1 MSNPDPAPG
10 SSASWTRRLAALLV
24 VAPLASLLLLEV
36 VARVAPIEAFAPDV
50 LDPGRKIEEASNRPH
65 PYLSYSL
72 RPSWSNRAGAS
83 RQVSHNALGFRGPET
98 TWAKPEGRFRILC
111 LGGSSTYGH
120 TPSSDAATWPARLE
134 AHLETARPELDVE
147 VINCGDS
154 GWSTFESLSNLAFRG
169 IELKPD
175 LILVYHS
182 INDMRA
188 ALYQNPAHPEAQPQ
202 PDNTHWRNT
211 WREERPSPLEATL
224 EKSRAYQVLR
234 RYLTDFAAG
243 RDNLYRYVVVDY
255 DPMAAELFAAEEP
268 SPQGFANFQRNLVS
282 IIALARAHG
291 ARVALATQGND
302 WSDFGG
308 NTQLSIDAQQSG
320 MARMTQ
326 VLREVGN
333 ERHVLVVEAQAALE
347 EESARRREAGE
358 SEIFT
363 HEVHLTDEG
372 ADLLAQVWA
381 RELLR
386 TGLVP

>member
-1 MSNPDPAPG
+1 MSTPDPG
-10 SSASWTRRLAALLV
+10 SPASGGLGRRLVALLV
-24 VAPLASLLLLEV
+24 VAPLVSLLLLEV
-36 VARVAPIEAFAPDV
+36 VARVAPVKAFDPDV
-50 LDPGRKIEEASNRPH
+50 LDPGRKIEEASNQPH

-72 RPSWSNRAGAS
+72 RPGWSNRPGS
-83 RQVSHNALGFRGPET
+83 KRQVSHNALGFRGPET
-98 TWAKPEGRFRILC
+98 TWEKPDGRFRVLC
-111 LGGSSTYGH
+111 IGGSSTYGH

-134 AHLETARPELDVE
+134 AHLRTARPGLDVE

-154 GWSTFESLSNLAFRG
+154 GWSTFESLANLAFRG
-169 IELKPD
+169 VELRPD
-175 LILVYHS
+175 LVLVYHS

-188 ALYQNPAHPEAQPQ
+188 ALYQNPVHPGALPR
-202 PDNTHWRNT
+202 PDNTHWRNA
-211 WREERPSPLEATL
+211 WGEERPSPVETALEA
-224 EKSRAYQVLR
+224 SRAYQVLR

-255 DPMAAELFAAEEP
+255 DPMAAELFAAADP

-282 IIALARAHG
+282 IVALARAHG
-291 ARVALATQGND
+291 ARVAFATQGND
-302 WSDFGG
+302 WSDFEG
-308 NTQLSIDAQQSG
+308 NTQLSIDAQKGG
-320 MARMTQ
+320 MARMTEI
-326 VLREVGN
+326 LRRVGE

-347 EESARRREAGE
+347 EESARRRAEGGA
-358 SEIFT
+358 EIFT